1 MGWAVFTENNMAV
14 LKKILIGTG
23 ILAGGYIIY
32 KIATASAEANAFVT
46 NLNFNIKPSGIK
58 LSGTNL
64 VVKIDVEF
72 INPTNTSV
80 SFRKPMVTISYRGS
94 TLAQSK
100 VSTDIVT
107 IQPNGVS
114 RIKDITFNI
123 PLTNLSILSS
133 VIDMVKTVKS
143 DIKIDQ
149 NATLV
154 QKLSQLASG
163 LSSNAITKLLPLLEV
178 SMLVYVSDIPIPY
191 STKLG

>member
-1 MGWAVFTENNMAV
+1 MAV

-23 ILAGGYIIY
+23 ILAGGYLIY

-80 SFRKPMVTISYRGS
+80 SFRKPMVTINYRGS
-94 TLAQSK
+94 VLAQSK

>member
-1 MGWAVFTENNMAV
+1 MAV
-14 LKKILIGTG
+14 LKKILIGAG
-23 ILAGGYIIY
+23 ILAGGVIIY

-58 LSGTNL
+58 LSGTTL

-107 IQPNGVS
+107 IQPNGIS

-123 PLTNLSILSS
+123 PLTSISLFTT
-133 VIDMVKTVKS
+133 ILDMVQTVKA
-143 DIKIDQ
+143 DIKIDP
-149 NATLV
+149 NATIL
-154 QKLSQLASG
+154 QKISQLTSA
-163 LSSNAITKLLPLLEV
+163 LSSNAVTRLLPLLEV
-178 SMLVYVSDIPIPY
+178 SMLVYVGDVPIPY